1 MSTPK
6 TAAPEANGK
15 AVAATEKVTLLKPH
29 THAGQAH
36 EAGAEIEVDAATA
49 AWLRGAEVIAPAQ
62 DTPADKA

>member
-6 TAAPEANGK
+6 TAPQGNS
-15 AVAATEKVTLLKPH
+15 VAATEKVTLLKPH
-29 THAGQAH
+29 THAGKAH
-36 EAGAEIEVDAATA
+36 EKGAVIEVDAATA

>member
-6 TAAPEANGK
+6 TTAADANGK

-29 THAGQAH
+29 THAGKAH
-36 EAGAEIEVDAATA
+36 EKGAEIEVDAATA
-49 AWLRGAEVIAPAQ
+49 AWLRGAQVIAPAQ

>member
-6 TAAPEANGK
+6 TTSPEANGK

-29 THAGQAH
+29 THAGKAH
-36 EAGAEIEVDAATA
+36 EKGAEIEVDAATA

-62 DTPADKA
+62 ETLAGKA